1 MKTNAEEEMTKKE
14 RTDIPEEEEAQV
26 MVEEEAQ
33 VIIEEGVTRAGDE
46 TSNPTETTDKEV
58 TTRTGE
64 GTGQGTTAGS
74 IKNASIEDATT
85 KTIEGTKRESPIV
98 LLTNKRRFHPHHRL
112 NRKTSQK
119 APVSTN
125 ILETSPHSLQTTE
138 GNP

>member
-1 MKTNAEEEMTKKE
+1 MVEEEAQVMV
-14 RTDIPEEEEAQV
+14 EEEAQV

-98 LLTNKRRFHPHHRL
+98 LPTNKRRFHPHHRL